1 MSSTMGILEN
11 LESEFRRSLEHNL
24 NPAAVEEVWRALEF
38 ARRAHD
44 GQIRR
49 SGEPYVTHPI
59 SVATILLDL
68 LGRNVDAGILQAALL
83 HDAIEDNDA
92 IDFKS
97 VAREFG
103 EDVAHLV
110 DGVTKIGGIPFRNR
124 EAEQS
129 ENFRK
134 MLLSMARDIRVIL
147 IKLADRLH
155 NMRTLDAMKVERRRE
170 IARETQ
176 EIYAPLAH
184 RLGIAKFKWELEDLA
199 FKHLEPE
206 DYRRISELVATKR
219 EVRESAIDE
228 IKGPL
233 VQRLTAEGV
242 SAEVTGRAK
251 SFFSIRQKLDR
262 SPGGFNQI
270 FDLLGVRV
278 LTESRGDC
286 YRVLGVVHDL
296 FVPVQ
301 DRFKDYIA
309 TPKSNMYQ
317 SLHTT
322 VVGPN
327 HRMVEIQIRT
337 KQMHRTAELGIA
349 AHYRYKE
356 GGRHDVELDTKL
368 GEMLVQRT
376 TEWHEDAEDPAEF
389 MDFLKTSLYQDEV
402 FIFTPRGELKQ
413 LPRGA
418 TAIDFA
424 YMVHTA
430 VGHHCV
436 GARVNGR
443 LVALRQ
449 PLRSGDTVEILT
461 SPSATPSEGWLAHA
475 VTNRARGKIRHWI
488 KTQRLTESIALGR
501 EMLLRELKKR
511 RKKMPEEPDLL
522 EVAQSFGLSDVP
534 LLYAKLGEQILS
546 VQNVTHRIYPE
557 LSAPKT
563 KTAVDR
569 LRSLTQAPVRGVRIQ
584 DISSLLIR
592 MAQCCHPVPGD
603 AVVGVITR
611 GRGVSVH
618 LQDCPNVLN
627 GQIEPDRLMDLT
639 WDVDRDKLFLVR
651 LQVYGSDR
659 ENMLADV
666 ARAIS
671 KTRTNIK
678 QGFMDSEDS
687 HAVGDFLLEVRNL
700 AHLGKVMRAIKG
712 VKGVTRV
719 DRKQVTDEE
728 TGEETA

>member
-1 MSSTMGILEN
+1 MSSTTEMLGN
-11 LESEFRRSLEHNL
+11 LESELRKSLEQNL
-24 NPAAVEEVWRALEF
+24 PPAGGEEVWRAVEF
-38 ARRAHD
+38 ARAAHE
-44 GQIRR
+44 GQTRK
-49 SGEPYVTHPI
+49 SGEPYLTHPI
-59 SVATILLDL
+59 SVAAILLDL
-68 LGRNVDAGILQAALL
+68 LGRHADTGILQAALL
-83 HDAIEDNDA
+83 HDAIEDNEA

-110 DGVTKIGGIPFRNR
+110 DGVTKIGGIPFRSR

-155 NMRTLDAMKVERRRE
+155 NMRTLDAMKEDRRIE

-176 EIYAPLAH
+176 EIYGPLAH
-184 RLGIAKFKWELEDLA
+184 RLGIAKFRWELEDLS

-206 DYRRISELVATKR
+206 SYKQVSDLVATKR
-219 EVRESAIDE
+219 GVRESAIE
-228 IKGPL
+228 ELREPL
-233 VQRLTAEGV
+233 VRRLIADGV
-242 SAEVTGRAK
+242 VAEVTGRPK
-251 SFFSIRQKLDR
+251 SFFSIWQKMER

-278 LTESRGDC
+278 LTEGRGDC

-356 GGRHDVELDTKL
+356 GGKHDAEFDAKL

-376 TEWHEDAEDPAEF
+376 TEWHQDAEDPAEF
-389 MDFLKTSLYQDEV
+389 MEFLRISLYQDDV

-413 LPRGA
+413 LPRGS
-418 TAIDFA
+418 TPIDFA
-424 YMVHTA
+424 YLVHTA

-443 LVALRQ
+443 LVALKHA
-449 PLRSGDTVEILT
+449 LRSGDTVEILT
-461 SPSATPSEGWLAHA
+461 SPSATPSEGWLAYA
-475 VTNRARGKIRHWI
+475 VSNRARGKIRHWI

-501 EMLLRELKKR
+501 EMLQRELKKR
-511 RKKMPEEPDLL
+511 RKKMPEENDLL

-534 LLYAKLGEQILS
+534 LLFAKLGEQVLS
-546 VQNVTHRIYPE
+546 VQNVTNRVYPE
-557 LSAPKT
+557 LAAKS

-569 LRSLTQAPVRGVRIQ
+569 LRSLAHAPVRGVRIQ

-603 AVVGVITR
+603 RVVGVITR

-618 LQDCPNVLN
+618 LQDCPNVLG
-627 GQIEPDRLMDLT
+627 GQIEADRLMELT
-639 WDVDRDKLFLVR
+639 WDVDRNKLFSVR
-651 LQVYGSDR
+651 LAIYGSDR

-671 KTRTNIK
+671 KTRTNIR
-678 QGFMDSEDS
+678 QGFMDSDDS

-700 AHLGKVMRAIKG
+700 AHLGKVMRAIKA

-719 DRKQVTDEE
+719 DRKQVPEE
-728 TGEETA
+728 ISGEETA